1 MKELSGGQ
9 RKRVALA
16 GVLVRPSDLLILD
29 EPTNHMDNETVAWL
43 EEVLQKRKGALLMVT
58 HDRYF
63 FDRVVNRTLEIDG
76 GEGYLYTG
84 NYSLFYKSAKNAALQ
99 QQGQRSACATC
110 TGANWRG

>member
-1 MKELSGGQ
+1 MKTLSGGQ

-43 EEVLQKRKGALLMVT
+43 EGQLQKRKGALLMVT

-63 FDRVVNRTLEIDG
+63 FDRVINRTLELDNG
-76 GEGYLYTG
+76 TAYLYTA
-84 NYSLFYKSAKNAALQ
+84 NYSGFLQ
-99 QQGQRSACATC
+99 KRAERRELSGAEG
-110 TGANWRG
+110 TGKRGGP